1 MPSACV
7 LNLVRTHIELVQCF
21 HLKKKKEEIEKGED

>member
-7 LNLVRTHIELVQCF
+7 LNLVPTHIELVQCF
-21 HLKKKKEEIEKGED
+21 HLKKKEEVEKGED